1 MGSQIS
7 AFCRD
12 ISKTKIF
19 WTIQFQDGSYI
30 KWCNDDGS
38 EIFPL
43 WSTESRVKRTLKV
56 ATELEGG
63 TPISISFDNFIQEWM
78 PKLLKSS
85 VSLGPNWAG
94 ENLTGT
100 SFDAVELITRIKTTE
115 GFNENS
121 T

>member
-1 MGSQIS
+1 MSIGSQVS

-12 ISKTKIF
+12 ISKTKMF

-30 KWCNDDGS
+30 KWRNEDGS

-43 WSTESRVKRTLKV
+43 WSTETRVQRTLKV

-63 TPISISFDNFIQEWM
+63 SPVSISFDNFIQDWLPE
-78 PKLLKSS
+78 LVENS
-85 VSLGPNWAG
+85 VLLGPNWAG

-100 SFDAVELITRIKTTE
+100 SFDAMELITRVETAE
-115 GFNENS
+115 EFDG
-121 T
+121 